1 MATER
6 VGYVLYRAL
15 VRSGMRVTDLPPIQ
29 SSIQPEKIEKWTSEL
44 KYHEESTQDEELIAI
59 T

>member
-1 MATER
+1 
-6 VGYVLYRAL
+6 
-15 VRSGMRVTDLPPIQ
+15 MRVTDLPPIQ

-44 KYHEESTQDEELIAI
+44 NYHKENTKDKELVAR